1 MFNKDGRTIM
11 RQLGTEWDRIA
22 SGRSVVLVL
31 GDSLGDSSMADGLL
45 GLKTICKVGFLNEP
59 PGDKQEALMNDYARA
74 TVGCVTSRPPRP
86 GIIDPDP
93 EFQVRQRG
101 QWRKQQPT
109 ERTHSRAESDGV
121 HP

>member
-22 SGRSVVLVL
+22 SGRSVALVL

-74 TVGCVTSRPPRP
+74 FDALVLG
-86 GIIDPDP
+86 
-93 EFQVRQRG
+93 
-101 QWRKQQPT
+101 
-109 ERTHSRAESDGV
+109 DGPMDLV
-121 HP
+121 LELLGV